1 MAGQAGKLLSHGCLV
16 CYSILTDL
24 ELRVIFAVVMQINFE
39 PMTSA
44 NGTTYRPLTDH
55 ILTTESPSVECLCCY
70 ICNALVG
77 VFRQSLGYG
86 LC

>member
-55 ILTTESPSVECLCCY
+55 LPTTY
-70 ICNALVG
+70 
-77 VFRQSLGYG
+77 
-86 LC
+86 